1 MSARD
6 GSLWRRVMPGTLIL
20 GLFLVGGRGVALAD
34 GLKVTACTVANI
46 CYCINS
52 DKRSAIEAN
61 IQRVRQL
68 ILDQR
73 TQGKAIGYISVPLST
88 IGGGY
93 IGVNAV
99 VAGQVKKRLE
109 TRFGAGH
116 LWMLDPAAEGNLP
129 RGASGADYMYMWT
142 KILEGRNGL
151 GEDFEFVYFA
161 GPSDFEEYFHLD
173 GKDDME
179 KIAASFD
186 RLYAT
191 DPTFKA
197 AVDQN
202 QITRQA
208 FRNHY
213 GLRASVAFSYGSHD
227 EWNIVRQLNER
238 RRGADDFGIA
248 NQIAVLFDGRAT
260 SPADFEIGDAAG
272 DVGRCVN

>member
-1 MSARD
+1 MPARG
-6 GSLWRRVMPGTLIL
+6 GSLWRWVTGSLLLAVGLAASWGTS
-20 GLFLVGGRGVALAD
+20 LAD
-34 GLKVTACTVANI
+34 GAKVTACTVVNI
-46 CYCINS
+46 CYCIN
-52 DKRSAIEAN
+52 DDERTAIDAN

-68 ILDQR
+68 IADQR
-73 TQGKAIGYISVPLST
+73 TQGKAIGYVSVPLSS

-93 IGVNAV
+93 FGVNAV
-99 VAGQVKKRLE
+99 VAGQIKKRLE
-109 TRFGAGH
+109 ARFGAGDV
-116 LWMLDPAAEGNLP
+116 WMLDPGAEGNLP

-161 GPSDFEEYFHLD
+161 GPSDFEAYFQLT
-173 GKDDME
+173 GMDDMAR
-179 KIAASFD
+179 IGASFD

-191 DPTFKA
+191 DPAFKA
-197 AVDQN
+197 AVDQK
-202 QITRQA
+202 QITKQA

-248 NQIAVLFDGRAT
+248 NQIAVMFDGRAA
-260 SPADFEIGDAAG
+260 PPPDFEMADASG